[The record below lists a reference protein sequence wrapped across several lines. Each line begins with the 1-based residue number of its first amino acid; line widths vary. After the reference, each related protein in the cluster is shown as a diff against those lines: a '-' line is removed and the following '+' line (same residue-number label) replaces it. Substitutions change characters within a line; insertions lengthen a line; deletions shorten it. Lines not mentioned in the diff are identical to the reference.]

1 MKHEYTT
8 RVHFDRQMD
17 NMEQKMEATCV
28 SIKDFRSFKS
38 KTEDVD
44 TILMDQ
50 NQQTRNLLKN
60 HTDHI

>member
-17 NMEQKMEATCV
+17 NMDQKIEATCV

-50 NQQTRNLLKN
+50 N
-60 HTDHI
+60 